1 IALETQRS
9 RWQDWFLHIDN
20 VTISPKPPRS
30 KMRVYFHILDEIID
44 KLLNN
49 KQLRQTNLDS
59 FIFNDKDLQFGK
71 EVKQRTPLSPL
82 YLQVGNEDLDQS
94 DNDQL
99 TRQLLNAYEWLIRQ
113 TMAEKA
119 LNHARVLPQMHAL
132 VWGNR
137 RGV

>member
-1 IALETQRS
+1 KLIITTKQTSA
-9 RWQDWFLHIDN
+9 
-20 VTISPKPPRS
+20 
-30 KMRVYFHILDEIID
+30 KMRVDLDIHDEIID

-49 KQLRQTNLDS
+49 KRLRNKSLKIV
-59 FIFNDKDLQFGK
+59 IFNDKDLQYA
-71 EVKQRTPLSPL
+71 KQVTQRYPLIPL

-119 LNHARVLPQMHAL
+119 LNHARVLPQM
-132 VWGNR
+132 
-137 RGV
+137 

>member
-1 IALETQRS
+1 
-9 RWQDWFLHIDN
+9 
-20 VTISPKPPRS
+20 
-30 KMRVYFHILDEIID
+30 MRVDFDILDEIID

-49 KQLRQTNLDS
+49 KRLRHTSLNFVI
-59 FIFNDKDLQFGK
+59 FIYNDLRFT
-71 EVKQRTPLSPL
+71 KQCTQRYPIIQL

-113 TMAEKA
+113 TMAEIA

-132 VWGNR
+132 FWGYR

>member
-1 IALETQRS
+1 HTSLKI
-9 RWQDWFLHIDN
+9 
-20 VTISPKPPRS
+20 V
-30 KMRVYFHILDEIID
+30 
-44 KLLNN
+44 
-49 KQLRQTNLDS
+49 
-59 FIFNDKDLQFGK
+59 IFNDKDLQFA
-71 EVKQRTPLSPL
+71 KQVTQRYPLIPL

-137 RGV
+137 RGVSELSMSDALQGIAISHAMCSIGRMVYFDAFHLLTSYWHVR